1 MIRINKDLQTK
12 LRKFRN
18 DKRAYYSMLVL
29 LVAFLVTLPAEL
41 LCNVR
46 PILLVVDGKPHFP
59 IFVTYTEQ
67 DFGGTR
73 PVEPDYKSE
82 AFMNWLRGEAPA
94 EPETVSRS
102 KPSKQPMEQGTQGLA
117 LSIDD
122 FEEQD
127 FDPELFRTLNEIR
140 GTDSGAG
147 LGLDDF
153 EGDAGFGLGL
163 DDFEEESGGSMNLDF
178 GDFEEDSAPSPA
190 VSQPKTKSKEVQ
202 STPPQT
208 REPHDV
214 WAIWPPVRY
223 DYKYI
228 PTESRTGRVALAA
241 PYEVQSADGSRIL
254 GSSWKDG
261 HYLGT
266 DDRGRD
272 VLARLIYGFRIS
284 MIFGLSL
291 AVTGTII
298 GCLLGGVQGFFGGW
312 IDLIG
317 QRMTEIWGSIPRLY
331 ILIILSAFLVPNTLL
346 LFAILNLTAWMGIA
360 AYIRAEFLKGRNLEY
375 VKAARALGVSNP
387 SIMRR
392 HILPNSLT
400 PVITFFPFEVTAG
413 ILALVSLDYLNLG
426 VPSPAP
432 SIGELLAQGKNN
444 LQAIWILLPTF
455 LLLTTTLTLLTFVGD
470 GIRNA
475 FDPRK
480 AE

>member
-18 DKRAYYSMLVL
+18 DKRAYYSMLAL
-29 LVAFLVTLPAEL
+29 LIAFLLALPAEL

-46 PILLVVDGKPHFP
+46 PILLVVDGKPYFP
-59 IFVTYTEQ
+59 IFVTYTEK

-73 PVEPDYKSE
+73 PVEPDYKSKE
-82 AFMNWLRGEAPA
+82 FMRWLKGETPPDPDTTPQAK
-94 EPETVSRS
+94 TSLR
-102 KPSKQPMEQGTQGLA
+102 PSEQDAQGLV
-117 LSIDD
+117 LSMDD
-122 FEEQD
+122 FEEQG

-140 GTDSGAG
+140 GEAGGSG
-147 LGLDDF
+147 LGLGDFEEDTGLDLGMDDF
-153 EGDAGFGLGL
+153 EEESGSSLSLGL
-163 DDFEEESGGSMNLDF
+163 DDFEEEGT
-178 GDFEEDSAPSPA
+178 PSPS
-190 VSQPKTKSKEVQ
+190 VSQPKTKPETMQ
-202 STPPQT
+202 SALPQP

-214 WAIWPPVRY
+214 WTLWPPVRY

-241 PYEVQSADGSRIL
+241 PYEVQSADGSRTL
-254 GSSWKDG
+254 ASSWKDG